1 MNKIFWSLSSS
12 VLFALATQSQALTV
26 TVQNGT
32 NTWSCGSMTTLTQNT
47 STLTI
52 NVSGDCVADNSSGG
66 GGNTGGGGDSGGG
79 NTGGGDSGSGG
90 GNTGGG
96 DSGSGGGNAG
106 GGDSGGNTGGGTQ
119 CVTSGNI
126 ICKGVAKGM
135 PNIELT
141 DTWINPGEIHVYS
154 FVYRDSW
161 GRGKIGPV
169 FRGLREFKISTT
181 PGDVTPTNDGCYKAQ
196 RQTLQKLYYEPA
208 SNAQKRYACDLV
220 DGQTYYVNIKTRLHE
235 RDLYRLLGNQGF

>member
-1 MNKIFWSLSSS
+1 MNKIFWSLSSG
-12 VLFALATQSQALTV
+12 VLFALATQGQALTV
-26 TVQNGT
+26 TVNNGT
-32 NTWSCGSMTTLTQNT
+32 TSWSCGSMTTLTQNT
-47 STLTI
+47 TALTI
-52 NVSGDCVADNSSGG
+52 NVSGNCVADNSSGG
-66 GGNTGGGGDSGGG
+66 GGNTGGGNTGGG
-79 NTGGGDSGSGG
+79 NTGGGDSGGGGDTGG

-96 DSGSGGGNAG
+96 
-106 GGDSGGNTGGGTQ
+106 NTGGSTQ

-135 PNIELT
+135 PNIEMT

-154 FVYRDSW
+154 FVYQDSW

-235 RDLYRLLGNQGF
+235 RDLYRLLGNQGL